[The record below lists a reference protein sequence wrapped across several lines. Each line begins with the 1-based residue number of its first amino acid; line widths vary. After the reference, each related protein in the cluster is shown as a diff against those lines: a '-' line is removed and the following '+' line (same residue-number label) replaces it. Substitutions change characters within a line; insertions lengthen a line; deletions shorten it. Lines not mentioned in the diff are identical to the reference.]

1 MVSPGQAAL
10 DDLSPQRRQV
20 GSQKLAR
27 LSLDELLEQAGAGV
41 LGHRADFLLRLD
53 ESRPALESTVSLGK
67 GE

>member
-10 DDLSPQRRQV
+10 DDLAPQRQV

-27 LSLDELLEQAGAGV
+27 LTLEELLEQAGAGV
-41 LGHRADFLLRLD
+41 VGRRADFLLRLD
-53 ESRPALESTVSLGK
+53 ESRPALESVVSLGK